1 MSTSYVKRPGENVK
15 TVDCADFGR
24 EAAEQ
29 LRGPVAQL
37 SALIVPIAAGHT
49 VTRSVER
56 LRKQLAA
63 VSDAIARA
71 QIILDGG
78 DVNDDTGGS

>member
-1 MSTSYVKRPGENVK
+1 MSTHSVKRPGENVK
-15 TVDCADFGR
+15 AVDCADFAV

-29 LRGPVAQL
+29 LRGPVTQL

-49 VTRSVER
+49 VPKAVER
-56 LRKQLAA
+56 LRKQLVAA
-63 VSDAIARA
+63 SNAIARA